1 MLDTLFIQS
10 YNAIIPRLK
19 TIRMPT
25 NKRLPEA
32 PRSEDRNLEYDAS
45 RHLYFNL
52 GRVVRR
58 VYNLYHQPL
67 AVFGITPS
75 QFFVFNALWSEDGI
89 NFSDLARR
97 VAIDVSTL
105 TGIIDR
111 MERAGYVERIPDQQD
126 RRAVRL
132 FLTEKAKDTGP
143 SVLKLAD
150 ELDSIIRRP
159 FTKSD
164 IDTFERV
171 LKALA
176 EQGD

>member
-1 MLDTLFIQS
+1 ML
-10 YNAIIPRLK
+10 RLK

-25 NKRLPEA
+25 NKRLQEA
-32 PRSEDRNLEYDAS
+32 PRSEDHSVEHDAS

-75 QFFVFNALWSEDGI
+75 QFFVFNALWVEDGI
-89 NFSDLARR
+89 NFSDLAKR

-111 MERAGYVERIPDQQD
+111 MERAGYVERIPDEKD

-143 SVLKLAD
+143 AVLKSAQ

-159 FTKSD
+159 FSKSD
-164 IDTFERV
+164 IEAFERV
-171 LKALA
+171 LRALA

>member
-1 MLDTLFIQS
+1 MLDTPSNQS
-10 YNAIIPRLK
+10 YNVIIPRLK

-25 NKRLPEA
+25 NKRLQEA
-32 PRSEDRNLEYDAS
+32 PGSEDRSLEYAAS

-75 QFFVFNALWSEDGI
+75 QFFVFNALWVEDGI
-89 NFSDLARR
+89 NFSDLAKR

-105 TGIIDR
+105 TGVIDR
-111 MERAGYVERIPDQQD
+111 MERAGYVERIPDQKD
-126 RRAVRL
+126 RRAIRL

-143 SVLKLAD
+143 SVLKLAQ

-164 IDTFERV
+164 IETFERV
-171 LKALA
+171 LRALA
-176 EQGD
+176 KEED